1 MKKFAVLLI
10 VAFVTA
16 LVVSSCNKEEC
27 PAYSAVLIL
36 SRQDRIG

>member
-16 LVVSSCNKEEC
+16 LVVSSCSQKDC
-27 PAYSAVLIL
+27 PAYSRANTEQAGQNV
-36 SRQDRIG
+36 